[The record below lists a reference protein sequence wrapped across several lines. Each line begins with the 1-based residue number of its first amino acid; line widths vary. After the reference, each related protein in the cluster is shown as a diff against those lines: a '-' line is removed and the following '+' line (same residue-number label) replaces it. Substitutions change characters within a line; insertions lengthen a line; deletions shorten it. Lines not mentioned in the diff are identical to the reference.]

1 MGLEHLWIEVI
12 KPRRRFFF
20 ELFHRATNSDVNYYN
35 NMKDS
40 VSKAVDTG
48 IKEIVI
54 PSDILIILI
63 ILIPL
68 LDGN

>member
-1 MGLEHLWIEVI
+1 
-12 KPRRRFFF
+12 
-20 ELFHRATNSDVNYYN
+20 
-35 NMKDS
+35 MKDS

-68 LDGN
+68 LDGNWFTLDVCNFHLTNLSLNQLTLLNILL